1 MAVASSPEVLGALA
15 HDLRWTIVGLLAPG
29 DLRTSELVSR
39 TGEAPSLVS
48 YHLARL
54 RDAGLVSARR
64 STADGRDSYQVLDL
78 DALGQ
83 ALADMATRIHPSLGQ
98 VMSDMATRIH
108 PSLGQVMS
116 DMAARIHPSLVQAM
130 ADTATRIH
138 PSFVQAPSARRG
150 PSADLADPLGS
161 ESGPRVSARVVFICS
176 GNSARSPM
184 AAGWL
189 NHLGAGRVTALSAG
203 VTPRPLHPL
212 AVAAMA
218 EHGVDISA
226 HQATHLDA
234 FADQRFTRVITLCDR
249 ARENCGELPAAPV
262 AAHWSIPD
270 PSRAHPPDLD
280 AFRATASELRTRV
293 RYLLP
298 MLAEAGART

>member
-1 MAVASSPEVLGALA
+1 MAVASSPEVLGVLA
-15 HDLRWTIVGLLAPG
+15 HDLRWTIVGLLVPG

-39 TGEAPSLVS
+39 TGQAPSLVS

-64 STADGRDSYQVLDL
+64 STADGRDSYHALDL
-78 DALGQ
+78 DALGR
-83 ALADMATRIHPSLGQ
+83 AVAGMATRIHPSL
-98 VMSDMATRIH
+98 
-108 PSLGQVMS
+108 
-116 DMAARIHPSLVQAM
+116 VQA
-130 ADTATRIH
+130 
-138 PSFVQAPSARRG
+138 SSARPG
-150 PSADLADPLGS
+150 PPADLADPPGS
-161 ESGPRVSARVVFICS
+161 ESGPRVSAQVLFICS

-189 NHLGAGRVTALSAG
+189 NHLGAGRVTARSAG

-218 EHGVDISA
+218 EHGVDIGR
-226 HQATHLDA
+226 HQATLLDDV

-270 PSRAHPPDLD
+270 PARAHPPDLD
-280 AFRATASELRTRV
+280 AFRATARELRTRV

-298 MLAEAGART
+298 ILAEASAES